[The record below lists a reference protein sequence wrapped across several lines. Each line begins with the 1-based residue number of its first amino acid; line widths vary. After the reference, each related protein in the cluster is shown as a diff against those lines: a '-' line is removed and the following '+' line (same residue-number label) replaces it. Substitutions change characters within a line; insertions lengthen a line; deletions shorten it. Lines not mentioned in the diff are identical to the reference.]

1 MIGYLIDPY
10 ERKVTEVE
18 LAVMEDGDVDIHALY
33 EYMNCQ
39 MIEAIYPEYAKSDI
53 IYLDEEGRLKPN
65 MAWFCTLWPLEVLMG
80 KAIWI
85 GRKGECNASPKCTR
99 EYVASH
105 IAWSKD
111 ER

>member
-39 MIEAIYPEYAKSDI
+39 MIEAINPTNAKGDI

-65 MAWFCTLWPLEVLMG
+65 VGWFCRLWPHEVLMG

-85 GRKGECNASPKCTR
+85 GRNGERNASPKSTR

-105 IAWSKD
+105 IAWD
-111 ER
+111 NR